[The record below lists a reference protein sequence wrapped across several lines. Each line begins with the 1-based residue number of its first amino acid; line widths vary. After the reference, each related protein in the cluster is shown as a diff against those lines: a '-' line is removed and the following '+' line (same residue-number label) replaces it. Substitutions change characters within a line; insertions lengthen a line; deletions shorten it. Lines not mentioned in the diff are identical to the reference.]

1 MYTVRPDDGP
11 PFDVYCDMEIDNGG
25 WTVFQRRQDGSQDF
39 YLYWDDYEHG
49 FGNLTGEFW
58 LGLSNIHRLTAA
70 ALHTELRVD
79 LEDFEEAT
87 AYAKYNEFAV
97 GNSTSNYVL
106 TVGGYSGTA
115 GDSLLTYHDG
125 HQFSTRDRDN
135 DRSSSNCA
143 IIYSGAW
150 WYNSCHFSN
159 LNGLYH
165 GGEHPDSFAN
175 GVNWEAW
182 RGYYYSLKFTEMKL
196 RRV

>member
-1 MYTVRPDDGP
+1 M
-11 PFDVYCDMEIDNGG
+11 
-25 WTVFQRRQDGSQDF
+25 FQRRQDGSQDF
-39 YLYWDDYEHG
+39 YLYWDDYEQG

-70 ALHTELRVD
+70 APHTELRVD

-115 GDSLLTYHDG
+115 GDSLVNTSDANVNG
-125 HQFSTRDRDN
+125 HNGRQFSTRDRDH
-135 DRSSSNCA
+135 DRSASRNCA
-143 IIYSGAW
+143 IIFSGAW
-150 WYNSCHFSN
+150 WYNNCHFSN

-175 GVNWEAW
+175 GVNWATW
-182 RGYYYSLKFTEMKL
+182 REYYYSLKFTEMKL